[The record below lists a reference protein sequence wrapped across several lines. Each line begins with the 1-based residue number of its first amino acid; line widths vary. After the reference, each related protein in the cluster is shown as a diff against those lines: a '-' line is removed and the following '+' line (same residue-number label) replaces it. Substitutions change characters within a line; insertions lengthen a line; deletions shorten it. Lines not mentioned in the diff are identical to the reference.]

1 LVSLI
6 SWVPLLPLIGFL
18 VLGLLPMAR
27 TWSRGL
33 IAGIA
38 STAVGGAFIAAV
50 LTAVGLGDQAAARSV
65 LYTWSPLGSGP
76 ASVEIAFRADRLSL
90 VMLLVVTGVSFLIH
104 VYSAGYMAGDPGF
117 RRYFAYLNLFVFAM
131 CLLVAADNYL
141 LLLIGWA
148 NVGLASFL
156 LIGFWF
162 TKPAAVLAA
171 RKALVVNVLGDAAIM
186 LAIFVMFTRF
196 GSVAFDS
203 VLTPLASARFSD
215 AARGDFILIAACLFV
230 GAAAKS
236 AQGPLYVWLP
246 DAMEGPTPV
255 SALIHAATMVTAGV
269 YLVVRSGP
277 LFLPA
282 GGVPEAVAWVGAI
295 TALFAATVAIVQ
307 TDIKR
312 VLAYST
318 VSQLGYMFMA
328 AGLHAGGAA
337 IFHLMTHAFF
347 KACLFLAAGL
357 VIHALAGEQDMW
369 RMGGLWGRLRFA
381 GIAFGIGALAIS
393 GVPPF
398 AGFFSKDA
406 ILAATWD
413 QGQYALWAIG
423 IVTALLTAF
432 YMFRAVFL
440 VFGGSPVATGT
451 GHDPAHSA
459 PVGHEPAPHGPDNP
473 PVMAGPV
480 GVLALLSV
488 VGGLVAIPG
497 VWDLLENYLRPVLE
511 EVSPGTP
518 AVVPEWNV
526 PTLIAAAGAAVLGI
540 GGAWLVYGRQ
550 RPATDPLERAAPALY
565 NLLSR
570 QYYVERALGAVVV
583 RPLEWLA
590 DAVLD
595 RVDRGL
601 FEGGVHGLA
610 GGIGAAG
617 QGLGRTQTGA
627 LRNYA
632 LVILL
637 GMVGL
642 LGYLLAFGNLH
653 F

>member
-1 LVSLI
+1 MVSLI

-38 STAVGGAFIAAV
+38 STAVGGAFVAAL
-50 LTAVGLGDQAAARSV
+50 LTAIGLGDQAVARSV
-65 LYTWSPLGSGP
+65 LYTWSPLGSGLAP
-76 ASVEIAFRADRLSL
+76 VEIAFRADRLSL

-104 VYSAGYMAGDPGF
+104 VYSAGYMADDPGL

-196 GSVAFDS
+196 GSVAFDG

-215 AARGDFILIAACLFV
+215 AARGDFILICACLFV

-269 YLVVRSGP
+269 YLVVRSQP
-277 LFLPA
+277 LFLLA

-440 VFGGSPVATGT
+440 VFGGAPAATGT
-451 GHDPAHSA
+451 GH
-459 PVGHEPAPHGPDNP
+459 EPATHGHDNP
-473 PVMAGPV
+473 LVMAGPV

-488 VGGLVAIPG
+488 VGGLVSIPG

-511 EVSPGTP
+511 QVAPGEP
-518 AVVPEWNV
+518 AVVPDWNV
-526 PTLIAAAGAAVLGI
+526 PTLIAALAAAALGM

-550 RPATDPLERAAPALY
+550 RPASDPLEQAAPALY
-565 NLLSR
+565 TLLSR
-570 QYYVERALGAVVV
+570 GYYVERVLGAVVV
-583 RPLEWLA
+583 RPLEVLA
-590 DAVLD
+590 DTVLD

-601 FEGGVHGLA
+601 FESGVRGIVSGVGGA
-610 GGIGAAG
+610 GR
-617 QGLGRTQTGA
+617 GLGRTQTGA

-642 LGYLLAFGNLH
+642 LAYLLAFGNLH